1 MLTFQDYIL
10 RDKLK
15 ESVSPGVRDAI
26 TPAIDNFSF
35 LAFTDVGKGRIPT
48 VTLDSVA
55 DATAYIDR
63 STREDVAHLQEHP
76 LVADKSKIT
85 EWVYNVKTGKV
96 NQVV

>member
-35 LAFTDVGKGRIPT
+35 LAFTDV
-48 VTLDSVA
+48 
-55 DATAYIDR
+55 DR